1 MKNQSLTITGVI
13 VMIIAVI
20 FEKSGVEIGSAE
32 IQTCIE
38 VLIAG
43 AGIITTWYGRWRSGD
58 ITWLGSKISE

>member
-38 VLIAG
+38 VLMAAG
-43 AGIITTWYGRWRSGD
+43 GVIVTWYGRWKQGD
-58 ITWLGSKISE
+58 INIFGRKAE